1 MDIKNVTLVG
11 ASGHLGGAVLAALV
25 DAGCFRVTV
34 LKREGSVSAS
44 ASSPSSSSSPAV
56 RTVTVPDAWAE
67 ADLTAALRGED
78 AVVACFSVKGDP
90 PRAHLVLASAAA
102 AAGVARYIPADFG
115 SVDAR
120 DERARELV
128 PLFSRKELVRARLEE
143 LAAAATSAGSGGSS
157 SSSSFTWTSLVCG
170 HFFDWGLREG
180 FLHVDL
186 ARRRM
191 DVLDRGE
198 QRSSL
203 STLAQ
208 VGRAVVAVLLHRPAA
223 ETANRVLFVQSFC
236 VSQNRLLAALEE
248 ASGRPWET
256 EVTTSADFVAEYV
269 ARRDAGD
276 AAANEDLVFALG
288 VIDGDWEKKEDFA
301 MELLGLQEEDLDSV
315 VKRVV
320 QEVEEEGK

>member
-1 MDIKNVTLVG
+1 MHIKNVTLVG

-25 DAGCFRVTV
+25 GAGCFRVTV
-34 LKREGSVSAS
+34 LKREGSSTTS
-44 ASSPSSSSSPAV
+44 ASSSSNNNPAV

-67 ADLTAALRGED
+67 ADLAAALRGED

-120 DERARELV
+120 SERARELV

-143 LAAAATSAGSGGSS
+143 LAAASGG
-157 SSSSFTWTSLVCG
+157 SFTWTSLVCG
-170 HFFDWGLREG
+170 HFFDWGLKEG

-186 ARRRM
+186 VRNRM
-191 DVLDRGE
+191 DILDRGE

-208 VGRAVVAVLLHRPAA
+208 VGRAVVAVFSKPTA

-236 VSQNRLLAALEE
+236 VSQNRPLESLE
-248 ASGRPWET
+248 KATGQPWQT
-256 EVTTSADFVAEYV
+256 EVTTSDDFVAKYV
-269 ARRDAGD
+269 ARRDTGD
-276 AAANEDLVFALG
+276 TAAIEGLVFALG

-301 MELLGLQEEDLDSV
+301 MELLGLQEEDLDSA

-320 QEVEEEGK
+320 QEVEEGR